1 MKFSAIK
8 EAKDFL
14 AGKIAAEAE
23 REGTPLSE
31 IERKMLYFSET
42 DWTLP
47 DMASVSAEFDRD
59 YDQYEYEQRIAAL
72 ARKIEERNQAENAE
86 EDSAWRD
93 ALQKLG
99 EGDNYLTVLV
109 RIVRNPPVVKHGFVP
124 ALERPA
130 KRPPHDILKLCATAL
145 AVVFG
150 FLAFL
155 GMGNWLFGSGFA
167 GWFFDRNRGGVLLL
181 LGLAVWFLLT
191 NARFSR
197 K

>member
-1 MKFSAIK
+1 MKFSTIK

-23 REGTPLSE
+23 REGAPLSE
-31 IERKMLYFSET
+31 IERKMLYVSET

-47 DMASVSAEFDRD
+47 DMASVSIEFDRD
-59 YDQYEYEQRIAAL
+59 YDQNEFEQKIAAL

-86 EDSAWRD
+86 EDLAWRD
-93 ALQKLG
+93 ALQKLSD
-99 EGDNYLTVLV
+99 GDNYLTVLV
-109 RIVRNPPVVKHGFVP
+109 RMIRNPPVVKHGFVP
-124 ALERPA
+124 VLERPA
-130 KRPPHDILKLCATAL
+130 KRPPYDMLKLCATAL

-150 FLAFL
+150 FFAFL
-155 GMGNWLFGSGFA
+155 ITGNCLFGSGFG
-167 GWFFDRNRGGVLLL
+167 GWFLDRNHGGVLIL
-181 LGLAVWFLLT
+181 LGLAVWFLWT